1 MDSSDSGVIAIV
13 GLIVSIGGAV
23 LAMINHK
30 RIRSTCCGKK
40 LETSLDIEDTTPVK
54 IYQAPS
60 PPSPKGGGGSPSG
73 KPTYV

>member
-23 LAMINHK
+23 LAIINHK
-30 RIRSTCCGKK
+30 RIRSTCCGKR

-54 IYQAPS
+54 ISQA
-60 PPSPKGGGGSPSG
+60 PPSPKRGGGSPSG